1 MQLLKKE
8 SLQITQVIS
17 GIASQ
22 DVYPDISS
30 LRAFLDLYRY
40 QVPIGQ
46 KLRFSPDDTFSILAN
61 KLADQPV
68 GGAVADDGGTEVIEV
83 VEANEATTDDLQL
96 KPATPV
102 AADAYY
108 FGYRYPFSGLTVK
121 YTTAATTGV
130 TIWEYWNGSAWVALG
145 SVVDGTAYW
154 ITAAGTHDITWA
166 MPNDWAIGG
175 SGNAGTTPPA
185 MFWVRCRVTTAGD
198 VATGDQA
205 WIHPDPTV
213 LDNLDRFRIEIR
225 DSSELNRKQLIST
238 VQYRQVVDF
247 QDPQK
252 MYKLDISEDV
262 EAKENDW
269 IVIMVKATAPVDVSA
284 CYFALTCDR
293 ERYAMLK

>member
-1 MQLLKKE
+1 MITKRE
-8 SLQITQVIS
+8 SLQITQAIS

-30 LRAFLDLYRY
+30 LVAFLDLYRY
-40 QVPIGQ
+40 QVPIDH
-46 KLRFSPDDTFSILAN
+46 KLIFSPDDTFSILAK

-83 VEANEATTDDLQL
+83 VEANEATTNDLQL
-96 KPATPV
+96 KPSTPL
-102 AADAYY
+102 ANDAYY

-154 ITAAGTHDITWA
+154 ITAAGTLDITWA
-166 MPNDWAIGG
+166 MPNDWAMGG
-175 SGNAGTTPPA
+175 SGNAGTTAPA

-205 WIHPDPTV
+205 WIHPDPTA
-213 LDNLDRFRIEIR
+213 LENIDKFRIEIR
-225 DSSELNRKQLIST
+225 DASELRRIQLIPAA
-238 VQYRQVVDF
+238 QYRQVVNF
-247 QDPQK
+247 QDPTK
-252 MYKLDISEDV
+252 MYKLDIQEDV
-262 EAKENDW
+262 EANENDW
-269 IVIMVKATAPVDVSA
+269 VVVMVRATAPVDVSE

-293 ERYAMLK
+293 ERYAIIK